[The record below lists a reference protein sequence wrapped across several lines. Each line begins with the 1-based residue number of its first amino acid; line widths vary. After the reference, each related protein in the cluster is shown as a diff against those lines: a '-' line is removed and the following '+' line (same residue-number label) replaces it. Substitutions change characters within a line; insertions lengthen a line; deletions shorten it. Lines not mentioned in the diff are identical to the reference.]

1 MSELHLAWIFVPA
14 IVILAS
20 LCVFLLRAN
29 LALDES
35 RLEAVAY
42 AEEARDEMRKAQ
54 RTLVRLATA
63 RPGRNAERERLALSF
78 NRTAVVRAGAKAL
91 IEGFQQYDAVDRM
104 ADADKLAREMSVYMH
119 GEANLLYVVPKIL
132 EAASDAI
139 LDLDLEAASIKA
151 EIALERGDLD
161 EGDQDEGIRRI
172 PVRTLEDVAKESRNF
187 GFGDLTDTS
196 KLGATGAEGA
206 VAIGKAADKLKKPAV
221 ASIPARLENSFA
233 PDAMPD
239 RIRWDEDGLW
249 ILEKD
254 LPGGGMVKEDG
265 LSDDAMTD
273 RGFSPDFLRRVIG
286 DAERGTAIDP
296 FLVAKAKPTKH

>member
-42 AEEARDEMRKAQ
+42 AEDARGEMRKAQ

-172 PVRTLEDVAKESRNF
+172 PVRTLDDIAKESRNF

-206 VAIGKAADKLKKPAV
+206 AAIGKAADKLKKPVDAR
-221 ASIPARLENSFA
+221 IPVRLENNGEA
-233 PDAMPD
+233 AVMPT
-239 RIRWDEDGLW
+239 RIRIDEDGLW

-254 LPGGGMVKEDG
+254 LPGGGMAKEAG
-265 LSDDAMTD
+265 LSDMDFAD
-273 RGFSPDFLRRVIG
+273 RGFDPDFFRKVMG
-286 DAERGTAIDP
+286 QGAKGATIDP
-296 FLVAKAKPTKH
+296 FLVDQAKPTKH